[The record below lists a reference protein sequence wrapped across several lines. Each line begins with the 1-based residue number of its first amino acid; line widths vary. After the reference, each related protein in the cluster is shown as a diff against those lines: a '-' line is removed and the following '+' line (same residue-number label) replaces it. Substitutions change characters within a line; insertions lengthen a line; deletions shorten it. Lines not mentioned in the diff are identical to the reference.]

1 MKQILFLLAAV
12 LLLGGCAEEKKTD
25 VRWATFNIRY
35 DNPQDSLNNWQYRK
49 DRVCQ
54 FIKDHE
60 LDIVGMQEVLHNQ
73 FQDLRAGLP
82 EYDGIGVGRDDG
94 KTAGEYAPLF
104 YRKDKYEVLDSNTFW
119 LAENPD
125 SVGMMGWDAVCVRIA
140 TWAKFKD
147 KATGKIFMAVNT
159 HFDHVGE
166 EARRQSA
173 LLIIRKIKEIVG
185 ERPAVVTGDFNVT
198 DASDAYETITT
209 NEFVMKDAYKTA
221 ARVTGVDYT
230 FHDFAQFG
238 PIETKPLSR
247 IQKISGANLARNWVM
262 IPHVTFN
269 DDCDITELED
279 FRKTIGKEWEKSGLK
294 ISPLAFIIKAAA
306 EALKAFPTFNS
317 SLDGD
322 NLVLKQYY
330 HIGFAADTPNG
341 LVVPVIK
348 DADKKG
354 LKQIAK
360 ELTDLSALARDG
372 KLKPTDMQGA
382 TFTISSLGGIGG
394 TGFTPIVNAP
404 EVAILGVCKSQ
415 IKPVWNG
422 KEFAPRLMCP
432 LSLSFDHRVIDGAA
446 AARFTVYLGKLLSDV
461 RRLIL

>member
-119 LAENPD
+119 LAENSD

-166 EARRQSA
+166 EARRQSPPPPRIDSLSVRSLTKQETPA
-173 LLIIRKIKEIVG
+173 
-185 ERPAVVTGDFNVT
+185 RPTGAKCVPQWL
-198 DASDAYETITT
+198 
-209 NEFVMKDAYKTA
+209 
-221 ARVTGVDYT
+221 RVT
-230 FHDFAQFG
+230 
-238 PIETKPLSR
+238 
-247 IQKISGANLARNWVM
+247 
-262 IPHVTFN
+262 
-269 DDCDITELED
+269 
-279 FRKTIGKEWEKSGLK
+279 
-294 ISPLAFIIKAAA
+294 
-306 EALKAFPTFNS
+306 
-317 SLDGD
+317 
-322 NLVLKQYY
+322 
-330 HIGFAADTPNG
+330 
-341 LVVPVIK
+341 
-348 DADKKG
+348 
-354 LKQIAK
+354 
-360 ELTDLSALARDG
+360 
-372 KLKPTDMQGA
+372 
-382 TFTISSLGGIGG
+382 
-394 TGFTPIVNAP
+394 
-404 EVAILGVCKSQ
+404 
-415 IKPVWNG
+415 
-422 KEFAPRLMCP
+422 LM
-432 LSLSFDHRVIDGAA
+432 
-446 AARFTVYLGKLLSDV
+446 
-461 RRLIL
+461 